1 MKVYQVKLTL
11 GKETQYS
18 KEGKL
23 KNQVI
28 NPKFDEFELANMLED
43 QNWKKIGAC
52 EIECIS
58 CIDYT
63 LKTKTEKAV
72 IVPNKERMDEVNKI
86 ISDGIQAAKKPKTAA
101 QQLKDQSEMMAE
113 MAKQIEELKKV
124 KPEIKSEQ
132 RAEIEDKANELG
144 IKFRDNIGD
153 SKLLEKIQSIEP
165 EFKNK

>member
-1 MKVYQVKLTL
+1 MYQVKLTL
-11 GKETQYS
+11 GRETQYS

-23 KNQVI
+23 KTQVI

-63 LKTKTEKAV
+63 IKTKTAPAV
-72 IVPNKERMDEVNKI
+72 IVPNEARKQEVNKI
-86 ISDGIQAAKKPKTAA
+86 ISDGIQADRKPKTAA
-101 QQLKDQSEMMAE
+101 QQLKDQSEMMVK

-124 KPEIKSEQ
+124 EPEIKSEQ
-132 RAEIEDKANELG
+132 RLEIENKANELG

-153 SKLLEKIQSIEP
+153 SKLLEKIQSTEQ